1 MRRALAIGA
10 AAAACAAG
18 LTGCG
23 GGGSL
28 GRPLSYLPAG
38 TPAVALVNTDLD
50 DSQWHT
56 FNGEVAPLL
65 VQTSVRR
72 ILRETA
78 QQAGLSFGDDVK
90 PLLGNPL
97 VVGVA
102 GPGPALVAALQVRD
116 AGKLDR
122 VLHALDFAPAGRY
135 RGARLYRPPTAVG
148 ARLARARQAA
158 GGVGPLIA
166 VDGDVVVAALDVA
179 VLRRALDQRR
189 GGGGLGEREVEHGL
203 NGLPGDALL
212 RVYGNLRAV
221 AAAAPAGLP
230 WVRALRTYALSVTF
244 KRRVIEARA
253 VVRTARAEVT
263 DAQVPVAVGRAPAP
277 IPIRED
283 QAVVGLRDVAPAA
296 AFALGVLAGGGGGGV
311 RATPGG
317 AAVRSRGAAVALAAG
332 ILRQLAGPAFA
343 AFDLDGDV
351 WVRARVRDPRAA
363 ARALRGAARRLGLRA
378 VAGGLFR
385 ALRGRLVVGVVDGA
399 LVAGPSARDARQTAS
414 EPTVGLSST
423 HGGLVARADL
433 AALGAGIERALG
445 IQLGALDELVAF
457 VNADRA
463 GLRAVLR
470 IGIRADT

>member
-23 GGGSL
+23 GGGGSL

-38 TPAVALVNTDLD
+38 TPAVALMVTDLD

-102 GPGPALVAALQVRD
+102 GPGPGLVAALQVREAD
-116 AGKLDR
+116 KLDR
-122 VLHALDFAPAGRY
+122 VLRALDFAPAGRY

-148 ARLARARQAA
+148 ARLARSRPPA
-158 GGVGPLIA
+158 GGVGPLVA
-166 VDGDVVVAALDVA
+166 VDGDVLVAALDPPT
-179 VLRRALDQRR
+179 LRRALGQRR
-189 GGGGLGEREVEHGL
+189 SGGGLGEREVKRGL
-203 NGLPGDALL
+203 NGLPGDAML
-212 RVYGNLRAV
+212 RVYGSLRAA

-230 WVRALRTYALSVTF
+230 WVKALRTYALSVTF

-253 VVRTARAEVT
+253 VVRTVRQEVT
-263 DAQVPVAVGRAPAP
+263 DAQVPVAPGRAPAP
-277 IPIRED
+277 IPVRED
-283 QAVVGLRDVAPAA
+283 EAVIGLRDAGPTA
-296 AFALGVLAGGGGGGV
+296 AFALGTLVGQK
-311 RATPGG
+311 R
-317 AAVRSRGAAVALAAG
+317 RQIALG
-332 ILRQLAGPAFA
+332 LLRQLTGPAFA

-351 WVRARVRDPRAA
+351 WARAGVRDPRAA
-363 ARALRGAARRLGLRA
+363 ARALRRAARALGLRA
-378 VAGGLFR
+378 AGGSLFQ
-385 ALRGRLVVGVVDGA
+385 AVRGRLVVGVVDGA
-399 LVAGPSARDARQTAS
+399 LVAGPSARDARQTAT

-433 AALGAGIERALG
+433 AALGAGIERAIG
-445 IQLGALDELVAF
+445 IQLGALDEAVAF

-470 IGIRADT
+470 IGIRPS